1 MGYLPVGWADVDRL
15 TISEVTVVPYGG
27 DVKGWV
33 LAVAGGRFV
42 LPSGPVLPGEHPL
55 LDTVLRL
62 PLEVAGF
69 RRQGTY
75 PFAVDG
81 ERLAVWTD
89 GVRYRGQRT
98 HANIAWWHGD
108 AGAAA
113 ELLAGQG
120 DQEQAGL
127 VRLADQARTSLSDE
141 EFYLAETRLLEP
153 AYLAG
158 ETPQAGSGFG
168 GDADDW
174 RAARSIVADVF
185 EADGMFL
192 DVGCANGHLMESV
205 VGWAAERGVHVEPY
219 GVDLAGGLV
228 DEARRRLPQ
237 WADRIWQGN
246 ALTWTPPDGLR
257 FDVVHTLLDGVPAH
271 ATRDMVQ
278 HLLDATVAPGGR
290 LLASSYIDAV
300 HTHLHAATFLREL
313 GFEVAGE
320 TRAPIRTDG
329 RVQAP
334 SAWIVNPAKD

>member
-15 TISEVTVVPYGG
+15 TISEVTVVPYGD

-42 LPSGPVLPGEHPL
+42 LPAGPVPPDEHPL

-69 RRQGTY
+69 RRQGTF

-81 ERLAVWTD
+81 ERLAVWTS
-89 GVRYRGQRT
+89 GGRYRGRRA
-98 HANIAWWHGD
+98 HAEVAWWHGE
-108 AGAAA
+108 ASAAA

-120 DQEQAGL
+120 DQEWAEL
-127 VRLADQARTSLSDE
+127 MLLAEQARATLSDE
-141 EFYLAETRLLEP
+141 EFYLAGTRLLEP
-153 AYLAG
+153 AYLAAD
-158 ETPQAGSGFG
+158 TPQGGSGFG

-174 RAARSIVADVF
+174 RAGRSIVAEVF

-205 VGWAAERGVHVEPY
+205 VGWAAERDIHVEPY

-246 ALTWTPPDGLR
+246 ALTWTPPGGLR
-257 FDVVHTLLDGVPAH
+257 FDVVHTLLDCVPGH
-271 ATRDMVQ
+271 AIRGMVQ
-278 HLLDATVAPGGR
+278 HLLDTTVAPGGK
-290 LLASSYIDAV
+290 LLASCYVDAV
-300 HTHLHAATFLREL
+300 HTHLHAAALLREQ
-313 GFEVAGE
+313 GFEVDGE

-334 SAWIVNPAKD
+334 SAWIRKPA